1 MKKRILSTLLV
12 FAMIFTLIPAAFAAG
27 PYQVV
32 SVDKTSVAPGET
44 VVLKVTMPEGIET
57 AGSFTVRLNFD
68 NTKFEVVSRSKP
80 PKITATDDWGDND
93 TTNITANT
101 AELANKDGILTAVA
115 AYTLNTMKVAG
126 VTVIEATLKVKEGAT
141 GTAAFSFD
149 AFEITKSEGG
159 TQYIVKKDELETL
172 PTITITGAPADPLG
186 GTVAITGLAKYDETL
201 GVDRTGLTG
210 NSDSATLQYQWLRD
224 SADITG
230 ATNDTYTLTADDIG
244 KQISVKVTSSAETG
258 AVTSAAVTVGKA
270 DKTAPTGVTA
280 VNCTT
285 PDNNNGK
292 ITGVTADM
300 EYKKA
305 GDSTYTAISGDE
317 VTNLVPGTYLVRYK
331 ETATH
336 NASPDATV
344 TIAEASA
351 LPPASVSTA
360 PVAKTGLEYAVIE
373 QELVTAGT
381 ATGGT
386 MQYSLN
392 GTNWSTDV
400 PKGKDAKTY
409 TVYYMVKGDVDH
421 SDFTPADNT
430 VTVTIDPK
438 NIGDSDVTVDPIA
451 AETYDG
457 TAKTPAPVVK
467 DGSVP
472 LTSAD
477 YTVSYSS
484 NTDAGT
490 ATVTIKG
497 QGNYSG
503 QRTENFTINR
513 AAQTITVPT
522 GDQTVSFGNTL
533 DLKTLCS
540 SNAPGATL
548 TFAVKSGS
556 TLPAGTTLS
565 GSTVTAGNIEGTF
578 IVTVNSAAVTN
589 YEAAAE
595 REFTV
600 KIVDLPAASVT
611 TTPAAKTGL
620 VYNGTEQALIT
631 AGVATGGT
639 MQYSLD
645 GSTWSDSIPKGKDA
659 KPYTVYY
666 RVKGDASHSDY
677 IPSSNTVS
685 VSIDKKPATVTPK
698 SFTITKGDAIP
709 TFELTY
715 TGLVSGDTLTPS
727 ATPTFTCFES
737 DGTTP
742 VSTSTPAGTYTITW
756 TNESTTTFAGEDNYD
771 LTKTATATLTIENPS
786 SGGVSTYA
794 ITVKDAENG
803 NVTASRKSASKGTT
817 VTLTVTP
824 DKGYVLDTIKVL
836 DSKDKEIK
844 LTEKDGKFT
853 FAMPASKVTVETSFK
868 AEAPVVKHPFTDV
881 PEGSWYEDAVIWA
894 VDRGI
899 TSGTGA
905 TTFEPDGI
913 CTRAQAVTFLWR
925 AAGSPAPTTVSM
937 PFTDVKAGSWYYDAV
952 LWAVEKD
959 ITKGTSDI
967 TFSPD
972 LNCSRGQIVTFLW
985 RAAGSP
991 AVSGNA
997 AFTDVVV
1004 DAYYADAV
1012 LWAVKEGVTNGSS
1025 ATTFGPDVECSRSQI
1040 VTFIYRYMTK

>member
-1 MKKRILSTLLV
+1 M
-12 FAMIFTLIPAAFAAG
+12 
-27 PYQVV
+27 VV
-32 SVDKTSVAPGET
+32 N
-44 VVLKVTMPEGIET
+44 I
-57 AGSFTVRLNFD
+57 D
-68 NTKFEVVSRSKP
+68 N
-80 PKITATDDWGDND
+80 
-93 TTNITANT
+93 
-101 AELANKDGILTAVA
+101 
-115 AYTLNTMKVAG
+115 
-126 VTVIEATLKVKEGAT
+126 
-141 GTAAFSFD
+141 
-149 AFEITKSEGG
+149 
-159 TQYIVKKDELETL
+159 
-172 PTITITGAPADPLG
+172 
-186 GTVAITGLAKYDETL
+186 
-201 GVDRTGLTG
+201 LTG
-210 NSDSATLQYQWLRD
+210 NADSATLNYQWLRNGT
-224 SADITG
+224 DITG
-230 ATNDTYTLTADDIG
+230 ETNETYKLGADDVG
-244 KQISVKVTSSAETG
+244 TNISVKVTSSAETG

-285 PDNNNGK
+285 PANNDGK
-292 ITGVTADM
+292 ITGVTVDM

-430 VTVTIDPK
+430 VSVTIAPMD
-438 NIGDSDVTVDPIA
+438 IGDSDVTVNPIA

-457 TAKTPAPVVK
+457 TEKTPEPVVQNR
-467 DGSVP
+467 DDP
-472 LTSAD
+472 LTRDED
-477 YTVSYSS
+477 YTVSYED
-484 NTDAGT
+484 NINAGS
-490 ATVTIKG
+490 ATITIKG
-497 QGNYSG
+497 KGNYTD
-503 QRTENFTINR
+503 QRTANFTINK

-727 ATPTFTCFES
+727 PAPIFTCYET
-737 DGTTP
+737 GTTP
-742 VSTSTPAGTYTITW
+742 VSASTPAGTYTITW
-756 TNESTTTFAGEDNYD
+756 TNKDVTIFTGTDNYN
-771 LTKTATATLTIENPS
+771 LTATGTATLTIEDPS

-817 VTLTVTP
+817 VTLTATP
-824 DKGYVLDTIKVL
+824 DKGYELDTIKVL
-836 DSKDKEIK
+836 DSKGNAIK
-844 LTEKDGKFT
+844 LTEKEGKFT
-853 FAMPASKVTVETSFK
+853 FTMPASKVTVEAGFK

-881 PEGSWYEDAVIWA
+881 PEDSWYEDAVIWA
-894 VDRGI
+894 VDKGV
-899 TSGTGA
+899 TSGTSA
-905 TTFEPDGI
+905 TTFDPDGI

-952 LWAVEKD
+952 LWAVEQG

-985 RAAGSP
+985 RSAKSPVAGAANP
-991 AVSGNA
+991 
-997 AFTDVVV
+997 FTDVKA
-1004 DAYYADAV
+1004 DAYYAHAV
-1012 LWAVKEGVTNGSS
+1012 LWAVKAGVTNGSS
-1025 ATTFGPDVECSRSQI
+1025 ATTFSPDADCSRAQI
-1040 VTFIYRYMTK
+1040 VTFIYRHMTK

>member
-1 MKKRILSTLLV
+1 MKKSILSVFLVIALLNSIL
-12 FAMIFTLIPAAFAAG
+12 ALPAFAAG
-27 PYQVV
+27 ETLTFTTTAASTGVKAGDTFNV
-32 SVDKTSVAPGET
+32 SVDSKAISGAYSGDV
-44 VVLKVTMPEGIET
+44 KIK
-57 AGSFTVRLNFD
+57 FD
-68 NTKFEVVSRSKP
+68 NTVFEVTALTWNTTIPATVHSTVEEANTNGFFSKGYVDNTNFEVLP
-80 PKITATDDWGDND
+80 IPDNTTFVTATFKVREGATSGASAIELVYMFTDEYSRELSG
-93 TTNITANT
+93 ITANT
-101 AELANKDGILTAVA
+101 TELSITVLKAPISDVSAIAAKVDDPVKGITLDTSVTLDSAA
-115 AYTLNTMKVAG
+115 AYTG
-126 VTVIEATLKVKEGAT
+126 TVEWYKG
-141 GTAAFSFD
+141 D
-149 AFEITKSEGG
+149 AVSGST
-159 TQYIVKKDELETL
+159 V
-172 PTITITGAPADPLG
+172 TGAAEAN
-186 GTVAITGLAKYDETL
+186 TVYTAK
-201 GVDRTGLTG
+201 
-210 NSDSATLQYQWLRD
+210 
-224 SADITG
+224 I
-230 ATNDTYTLTADDIG
+230 TLTANSGESFANSLNGTNTGDGYKI
-244 KQISVKVTSSAETG
+244 KWLSADKLELTKTFP
-258 AVTSAAVTVGKA
+258 ATADKDPATVG
-270 DKTAPTGVTA
+270 TAPT
-280 VNCTT
+280 
-285 PDNNNGK
+285 
-292 ITGVTADM
+292 
-300 EYKKA
+300 
-305 GDSTYTAISGDE
+305 
-317 VTNLVPGTYLVRYK
+317 
-331 ETATH
+331 
-336 NASPDATV
+336 
-344 TIAEASA
+344 
-351 LPPASVSTA
+351 
-360 PVAKTGLEYAVIE
+360 AKTGLEYAVIE
-373 QELVTAGT
+373 QELVNAGT
-381 ATGGT
+381 ATNGT
-386 MQYSLN
+386 MQYKLGSD
-392 GTNWSTDV
+392 GTWSGDI
-400 PKGKDAKTY
+400 PKAADAGEY
-409 TVYYMVKGDVDH
+409 TVYYKAKGDSSH
-421 SDFTPADNT
+421 SDSEVKS
-430 VTVTIDPK
+430 VTVTIAPMD
-438 NIGDSDVTVDPIA
+438 IGDSDVEVKPIP

-457 TAKTPAPVVK
+457 TEKTPEPVVQNR
-467 DGSVP
+467 DDP
-472 LTSAD
+472 LTPDTD
-477 YTVSYSS
+477 YTVSYSN
-484 NTDAGT
+484 NTNAGT

-497 QGNYSG
+497 KGNYGG
-503 QRTENFTINR
+503 QRTENFTINK

-894 VDRGI
+894 VDKGV
-899 TSGTGA
+899 TSGTSA
-905 TTFEPDGI
+905 TTFDPDGI

>member
-1 MKKRILSTLLV
+1 MNKRITSLALVFVMVLSMLATAVPVFAAPTGPNDAEYSFEANNTSASPGEEIEFTVYLQQTGTLNTVEGKLDIPSGLTFKPGSGVLDPDFKTNLGFDEMSWTEEPYRILSGYGATSYTGTDRLSV
-12 FAMIFTLIPAAFAAG
+12 MKFTC
-27 PYQVV
+27 VV
-32 SVDKTSVAPGET
+32 DSDAAPGNYI
-44 VVLKVTMPEGIET
+44 VTMKDPEMSDE
-57 AGSFTVRLNFD
+57 NY
-68 NTKFEVVSRSKP
+68 
-80 PKITATDDWGDND
+80 
-93 TTNITANT
+93 
-101 AELANKDGILTAVA
+101 ELKNCSVIP
-115 AYTLNTMKVAG
+115 
-126 VTVIEATLKVKEGAT
+126 VTISV
-141 GTAAFSFD
+141 
-149 AFEITKSEGG
+149 
-159 TQYIVKKDELETL
+159 
-172 PTITITGAPADPLG
+172 TGAPGASLG
-186 GTVAITGLAKYDETL
+186 GTVAITGTPKYDETL
-201 GVDRTGLTG
+201 VVNIDNLTG
-210 NSDSATLQYQWLRD
+210 NADSATLNYQWLRNGT
-224 SADITG
+224 DIIG
-230 ATNDTYTLTADDIG
+230 ETNETYKLGADDVG
-244 KQISVKVTSSAETG
+244 TKISVKVTSSAETG

-285 PDNNNGK
+285 PANNDGK
-292 ITGVTADM
+292 ITGVTVDM

-381 ATGGT
+381 AANGT
-386 MQYSLN
+386 MQYKLGSD
-392 GTNWSTDV
+392 GTWSDDI
-400 PKGKDAKTY
+400 PKAADAGEY
-409 TVYYMVKGDVDH
+409 TVYYKAKGDSSH
-421 SDFTPADNT
+421 SDSEVES
-430 VTVTIDPK
+430 VTVTIAPMD
-438 NIGDSDVTVDPIA
+438 IDDSDVTVDLIA
-451 AETYDG
+451 AVTYDG
-457 TAKTPAPVVK
+457 TEKTPEPVVK
-467 DGSVP
+467 NRDDL
-472 LTSAD
+472 LTRDTD
-477 YTVSYSS
+477 YTVSYSN
-484 NTDAGT
+484 NTNAGL
-490 ATVTIKG
+490 ATVIIKG
-497 QGNYSG
+497 KGNYGS
-503 QRTENFTINR
+503 QRMESFTINK
-513 AAQTITVPT
+513 AAQTITVPAEA
-522 GDQTVSFGNTL
+522 QTVSFGNTL

-666 RVKGDASHSDY
+666 RVKGDASYSDY

-952 LWAVEKD
+952 LWA
-959 ITKGTSDI
+959 
-967 TFSPD
+967 
-972 LNCSRGQIVTFLW
+972 
-985 RAAGSP
+985 
-991 AVSGNA
+991 
-997 AFTDVVV
+997 
-1004 DAYYADAV
+1004 
-1012 LWAVKEGVTNGSS
+1012 
-1025 ATTFGPDVECSRSQI
+1025 
-1040 VTFIYRYMTK
+1040 

>member
-1 MKKRILSTLLV
+1 MKQIKNRFLAAMLVLCLLLTTLPITAL
-12 FAMIFTLIPAAFAAG
+12 AAG
-27 PYQVV
+27 NVF
-32 SVDKTSVAPGET
+32 SVEKSSIAVGDTST
-44 VVLKVTMPEGIET
+44 FKV
-57 AGSFTVRLNFD
+57 SFTQPTTLTVSGLGLTLNFD
-68 NTKFEVVSRSKP
+68 KN
-80 PKITATDDWGDND
+80 
-93 TTNITANT
+93 
-101 AELANKDGILTAVA
+101 
-115 AYTLNTMKVAG
+115 
-126 VTVIEATLKVKEGAT
+126 
-141 GTAAFSFD
+141 
-149 AFEITKSEGG
+149 AFEITSIDHAPYAAMQPDVTGCNNAGNVSIAYTDPTFDAATNVAENTVLLSVHFK
-159 TQYIVKKDELETL
+159 VKDGATAGDKTFS
-172 PTITITGAPADPLG
+172 ITNYK
-186 GTVAITGLAKYDETL
+186 VSGLYDSGSYTF
-201 GVDRTGLTG
+201 
-210 NSDSATLQYQWLRD
+210 
-224 SADITG
+224 ADITPDAAVVGELTKTVTVYKAITSVSAKVNAPVKG
-230 ATNDTYTLTADDIG
+230 AALDTSVTLDSAAAYTGTVDWFKGADTTGSSASGAAEANTVYTAKITLTANSG
-244 KQISVKVTSSAETG
+244 ESFANSLNGTNTG
-258 AVTSAAVTVGKA
+258 DGYKIKWLSA
-270 DKTAPTGVTA
+270 DKLELTKTFPATADKDPATI
-280 VNCTT
+280 TT
-285 PDNNNGK
+285 PPTANTLTYNG
-292 ITGVTADM
+292 
-300 EYKKA
+300 
-305 GDSTYTAISGDE
+305 S
-317 VTNLVPGTYLVRYK
+317 
-331 ETATH
+331 
-336 NASPDATV
+336 
-344 TIAEASA
+344 
-351 LPPASVSTA
+351 
-360 PVAKTGLEYAVIE
+360 E

-381 ATGGT
+381 ANGGT

-392 GTNWSTDV
+392 GTDWSGSI
-400 PKGKDAKTY
+400 PKGKDAKDY
-409 TVYYMVKGDVDH
+409 TVYYKAKGNAGY
-421 SDFTPADNT
+421 SDSEEKSI
-430 VTVTIDPK
+430 TVTIDPK
-438 NIGDSDVTVDPIA
+438 DIGDSDVTVNPIA
-451 AETYDG
+451 AVTYDG
-457 TAKTPAPVVK
+457 TEKTPEPVVK
-467 DGSVP
+467 DGDDSLERDV
-472 LTSAD
+472 D
-477 YTVSYSS
+477 YTVIYED
-484 NTDAGT
+484 NINAGP

-497 QGNYSG
+497 KGNYG
-503 QRTENFTINR
+503 DQRTENFTINK

-522 GDQTVSFGNTL
+522 EAQTVSFGNTL
-533 DLKTLCS
+533 DLETLCS

-548 TFAVKSGS
+548 TFAVKGGS
-556 TLPAGTTLS
+556 TAPSGTSLS

-666 RVKGDASHSDY
+666 RVKGNASHSDY

-756 TNESTTTFAGEDNYD
+756 TNESTTTFTGAGNYD

-824 DKGYVLDTIKVL
+824 DKGYVLDTIKAL

-881 PEGSWYEDAVIWA
+881 PEDSWYEDAVIWA
-894 VDRGI
+894 VDKGV
-899 TSGTGA
+899 TSGTSA
-905 TTFEPDGI
+905 TTFDPDGI

-952 LWAVEKD
+952 LWAVEQG

-985 RAAGSP
+985 RSAKSPVAGAANP
-991 AVSGNA
+991 
-997 AFTDVVV
+997 FTDVKA
-1004 DAYYADAV
+1004 DAYYAHAV
-1012 LWAVKEGVTNGSS
+1012 LWAVKAGVTNGSS
-1025 ATTFGPDVECSRSQI
+1025 ATTFSPDADCSRAQI
-1040 VTFIYRYMTK
+1040 VTFIYRHMTK

>member
-1 MKKRILSTLLV
+1 MTKKITSWVLSIILVLSLLPTSV
-12 FAMIFTLIPAAFAAG
+12 FAADSARIEASNSNPAVGDTFKISFKVPAINELAYSASFRVTFNKNAFEVTDFTAPTLTGMGSNMQSSAADANNNGFFSCSYDGIDYENTIDLSAGTTVEATFRVKSTATAGTGYDFAVVESQTYVKQVAADGYTETELLTGLTGLKATVTIPG
-27 PYQVV
+27 
-32 SVDKTSVAPGET
+32 APG
-44 VVLKVTMPEGIET
+44 
-57 AGSFTVRLNFD
+57 AS
-68 NTKFEVVSRSKP
+68 
-80 PKITATDDWGDND
+80 
-93 TTNITANT
+93 
-101 AELANKDGILTAVA
+101 
-115 AYTLNTMKVAG
+115 
-126 VTVIEATLKVKEGAT
+126 
-141 GTAAFSFD
+141 
-149 AFEITKSEGG
+149 
-159 TQYIVKKDELETL
+159 
-172 PTITITGAPADPLG
+172 LG
-186 GTVAITGLAKYDETL
+186 GTVAITGTAKYDETL
-201 GVDRTGLTG
+201 SVDCTGLTG
-210 NSDSATLQYQWLRD
+210 NTDSATLEYQWLRNG
-224 SADITG
+224 ADITG
-230 ATNDTYTLTADDIG
+230 ETNETYKLGADDVG
-244 KQISVKVTSSAETG
+244 TKISVKVTSSAETG

-285 PDNNNGK
+285 PANNDGK
-292 ITGVTADM
+292 ITGVTVDM

-430 VTVTIDPK
+430 VSVTIAPMD
-438 NIGDSDVTVDPIA
+438 IGDSDVTVNPIA

-457 TAKTPAPVVK
+457 TEKTPEPVVQNR
-467 DGSVP
+467 DDP
-472 LTSAD
+472 LTPDTD
-477 YTVSYSS
+477 YTVSYSN
-484 NTDAGT
+484 NTNAGT

-497 QGNYSG
+497 KGNYGG
-503 QRTENFTINR
+503 QRTENFTINK

-824 DKGYVLDTIKVL
+824 DKGYVLDTINAL